1 MVEKD
6 ISRGSY
12 LTAPH
17 VQSSSKHLLTDQP
30 ADNENAEQQ
39 IPFFFHLLV
48 ILAGFLFHSDAISLK
63 NCRNLVTPPH
73 SEIQL
78 KSVSMSLLGVQHQKY
93 DFRSFVSF
101 GSQRN
106 NVNIRPELL

>member
-1 MVEKD
+1 MVQKD

-17 VQSSSKHLLTDQP
+17 VQSSSKRLLTDQP

-48 ILAGFLFHSDAISLK
+48 ILAGFLCS
-63 NCRNLVTPPH
+63 
-73 SEIQL
+73 IQMPFPS
-78 KSVSMSLLGVQHQKY
+78 KIVG
-93 DFRSFVSF
+93 
-101 GSQRN
+101 
-106 NVNIRPELL
+106 IW